1 MSPGGPSRD
10 SGGASPAPSS
20 PPYSGCAQGAWRQWR
35 SATSTGVPMSTVP
48 SGPAGPA
55 TRRTPG
61 LPSTLTGRARCLAAA
76 AVAAVAAVAVAGLV
90 DGVGERGDLTSYD
103 PTVTADAVRVRTPVL
118 TVLAEVVTMV
128 GSEVAVGI
136 LTAAVVL
143 WVAVRRRD
151 RLRALH
157 FGATMAVSAAVTLG
171 VKHLV
176 ARGRP
181 PAAVVLGPID
191 TGYSFP
197 SGHTLFSTVFF
208 GLVAFLVADRLAGRR
223 GARTIAFVG
232 WALAS
237 VAVAALGLLRHR
249 GHERG
254 AENPHV
260 GAALPRLGG
269 GRGAELQPVAE
280 RVEGVDD

>member
-1 MSPGGPSRD
+1 
-10 SGGASPAPSS
+10 
-20 PPYSGCAQGAWRQWR
+20 
-35 SATSTGVPMSTVP
+35 MSTVP

-55 TRRTPG
+55 TRRTPA
-61 LPSTLTGRARCLAAA
+61 LPSALTVRARGLAAA
-76 AVAAVAAVAVAGLV
+76 AVAALAAVAVAGLV
-90 DGVGERGDLTSYD
+90 DGVGERGDLSAYD

-181 PAAVVLGPID
+181 PAAVVLGPVD

-208 GLVAFLVADRLAGRR
+208 GLVALLVADRLAGRR

-237 VAVAALGLLRHR
+237 LAVGASRIYLGYHWFTDVVAGWVLGVLVLAVAFAALGLLRHR
-249 GHERG
+249 GPERR
-254 AENPHV
+254 AVDPHA

-269 GRGAELQPVAE
+269 GRAADRQPVAE
-280 RVEGVDD
+280 RVEGVDDARPAR